1 MSTAPSAEPSLR
13 TAQLHHYLER
23 MRAGDLP
30 ARDELLRRVCG
41 QLERLAR
48 RMLRNFPAVRRWV
61 ETGDVL
67 QNAVLRLLR
76 ALQEVRPESVR
87 EFFGLAA
94 TQMRRELL
102 DLARHFQGPEG
113 LGANHASH
121 GEHGSWPARF
131 EPADRAPD
139 EADLERWRAFHEE
152 VARLPEEEREV
163 VGLRFYHD
171 WGVAEIADSLQVS
184 PATVKRRWQSA
195 LRRLYQRLAEPEMS
209 A

>member
-1 MSTAPSAEPSLR
+1 MSTAPSADPSLR

-23 MRAGDLP
+23 MRAGDLL
-30 ARDELLRRVCG
+30 AREDLLRRVCG

-48 RMLRNFPAVRRWV
+48 RMLRNFPALQRWV

-76 ALQEVRPESVR
+76 ALEEVRPGSVR
-87 EFFGLAA
+87 DFFGLAA

-113 LGANHASH
+113 LGANHTSH
-121 GEHGSWPARF
+121 AEHPGGAGLF

-139 EADLERWRAFHEE
+139 EADLERWCAFHEE
-152 VARLPEEEREV
+152 VARLPAEEREV

-171 WGVAEIADSLQVS
+171 WSVAEVADFLQVS
-184 PATVKRRWQSA
+184 AATVKRRWQTA
-195 LRRLYQRLAEPEMS
+195 LRRLYQRLGEPEKVR
-209 A
+209 